1 VIPPFI
7 SFILV
12 LIFILVLSKFELG
25 IILLIGAILLG
36 LLTEVELLTVFG
48 DVFLD
53 PSIILLAIAVTLIP
67 LLGAIM
73 EESKMML
80 ELIEKLNISKK
91 FALMLS
97 PALFGLLPVAG
108 GALMSAPIVD
118 QIDPELNVNQ
128 KVAINIWFRHVFI
141 LIYPLASTIIVSS
154 VLTQIPL
161 YTIVLVMLV
170 PFSLMVILGYIFL
183 MVILGYI
190 FLIRKIPKTEKNNH
204 RDLKRALRNFIPII
218 IAPIIDLIGRS
229 IWPSDYSEIFLV
241 IGLII
246 SLIIGLKFA
255 GYGFKSLLK
264 FSKTM
269 KVWRFPLLI
278 LSMFLFLEIFIE
290 SGVPDQI
297 ATLELSLW
305 LFLILAFILGF
316 STGRAQLPLT
326 ILIPIYLTQYG
337 LTVFPI
343 FDFALIYSATFL
355 GYIITPLHPCV
366 SYTYQYFKTD
376 YKSTFKQLAL
386 PTFISFAV
394 MLFLAL
400 ITFLF

>member
-1 VIPPFI
+1 MIPPFI
-7 SFILV
+7 SFIFV

-36 LLTEVELLTVFG
+36 LLTEVELLSVFG
-48 DVFLD
+48 NVFLD

-73 EESKMML
+73 EESKMMV

-91 FALMLS
+91 SALMLS

-161 YTIVLVMLV
+161 YTIVLVMLA
-170 PFSLMVILGYIFL
+170 PFSLMVF
-183 MVILGYI
+183 LGYI
-190 FLIRKIPKTEKNNH
+190 FLIKKIPKTEKNNH
-204 RDLKRALRNFIPII
+204 RDLKRAFRNFIPII

-255 GYGFKSLLK
+255 GYGFKNLFK

-305 LFLILAFILGF
+305 LFLILAFILGY
-316 STGRAQLPLT
+316 STGRSQLPLT

>member
-1 VIPPFI
+1 MIPPFI
-7 SFILV
+7 SFIIILILI
-12 LIFILVLSKFELG
+12 LIFSKYELG
-25 IILLIGAILLG
+25 IILLIGAILFG
-36 LLTEVELLTVFG
+36 LLAEVNLITVFG
-48 DVFLD
+48 NVFLD

-128 KVAINIWFRHVFI
+128 KVAINVWFRHVFI

-161 YTIVLVMLV
+161 YTIVLVMLA
-170 PFSLMVILGYIFL
+170 PFSLMVL
-183 MVILGYI
+183 LGYI
-190 FLIRKIPKTEKNNH
+190 FLIRSIPKSEKNNH
-204 RDLKRALRNFIPII
+204 RDLKRSSRNFIPII
-218 IAPIIDLIGRS
+218 IAPIIDLIGRTF
-229 IWPSDYSEIFLV
+229 WKDFEYEEIFLV

-255 GYGFKSLLK
+255 DYGFKSLLK

-297 ATLELSLW
+297 ATLNLPLI
-305 LFLILAFILGF
+305 LFLILSFILGY
-316 STGRAQLPLT
+316 STGRSQLPLT

-376 YKSTFKQLAL
+376 YKSTFKYLAL

>member
-1 VIPPFI
+1 MIL
-7 SFILV
+7 ILV
-12 LIFILVLSKFELG
+12 FSKYELG
-25 IILLIGAILLG
+25 IILLIGAILFG
-36 LLTEVELLTVFG
+36 LLAEVNLISVFG
-48 DVFLD
+48 NVFLD
-53 PSIILLAIAVTLIP
+53 PAIILLAIAVTLIP
-67 LLGAIM
+67 ILGAIM

-118 QIDPELNVNQ
+118 QVDPELNVNK

-141 LIYPLASTIIVSS
+141 LIYPLSP
-154 VLTQIPL
+154 VLIFLSFITQIPL
-161 YTIVLVMLV
+161 YTIVLVMLA
-170 PFSLMVILGYIFL
+170 PFSLMVF
-183 MVILGYI
+183 LGYI
-190 FLIRKIPKTEKNNH
+190 FLIRSIPKTEKNNH
-204 RDLKRALRNFIPII
+204 RDLKRAFRNFIPLI
-218 IAPIIDLIGRS
+218 IAPIIDLIGR
-229 IWPSDYSEIFLV
+229 ILWPSVYSELFLV

-255 GYGFKSLLK
+255 DYGFKSLFK
-264 FSKTM
+264 FTKKM
-269 KVWRFPLLI
+269 RVWRFPLLI
-278 LSMFLFLEIFIE
+278 IAMFLFLEIFKE
-290 SGVPDQI
+290 AGVPDQI
-297 ATLELSLW
+297 AIYQLSLP
-305 LFLILAFILGF
+305 LFLVLSFILGF

-343 FDFALIYSATFL
+343 FEFVLIYTATFL

-366 SYTYQYFKTD
+366 AYTYQYFKTN
-376 YKSTFKQLAL
+376 YKNTFKYLAL

-394 MLFLAL
+394 MILLSL
-400 ITFLF
+400 IAFLF

>member
-1 VIPPFI
+1 MIPPFI
-7 SFILV
+7 SFILI
-12 LIFILVLSKFELG
+12 LILILVFSKYELG
-25 IILLIGAILLG
+25 IILLIGAILFG
-36 LLTEVELLTVFG
+36 LLAEVNLITVFG
-48 DVFLD
+48 NVFLD

-128 KVAINIWFRHVFI
+128 KVAINVWFRHVFI

-170 PFSLMVILGYIFL
+170 PFSL

-255 GYGFKSLLK
+255 DYGFKSLLK

-297 ATLELSLW
+297 ATLNLPLI
-305 LFLILAFILGF
+305 LFLILSFILGY
-316 STGRAQLPLT
+316 STGRSQLPLT

-376 YKSTFKQLAL
+376 YKSTFKHLAL

>member
-1 VIPPFI
+1 MIPPIYTFI
-7 SFILV
+7 IILILILV
-12 LIFILVLSKFELG
+12 FSKYELG
-25 IILLIGAILLG
+25 IVLLIGAILFG
-36 LLTEVELLTVFG
+36 LLAEVNLL
-48 DVFLD
+48 VFLNVFSD

-67 LLGAIM
+67 ILGAIM

-118 QIDPELNVNQ
+118 QIDPELNVNK

-141 LIYPLASTIIVSS
+141 LIYPLSSVLIVSS
-154 VLTQIPL
+154 VLTGIPL
-161 YTIVLVMLV
+161 YTIVLVMLA
-170 PFSLMVILGYIFL
+170 PFSLMVL
-183 MVILGYI
+183 LGYI
-190 FLIRKIPKTEKNNH
+190 FLIRSIPKTEKNNH
-204 RDLKRALRNFIPII
+204 RDLKRAFRNFIPII

-229 IWPSDYSEIFLV
+229 IWPNVYSEIFLV
-241 IGLII
+241 IGLCI

-255 GYGFKSLLK
+255 DFGFKNLFEL
-264 FSKTM
+264 SKKM
-269 KVWRFPLLI
+269 RVWRFPLLI
-278 LSMFLFLEIFIE
+278 FAMFLFLEIFIE

-297 ATLELSLW
+297 ATLNLPLI
-305 LFLILAFILGF
+305 LFLILSFILGF

-343 FDFALIYSATFL
+343 FDFVLIYSATFL

-366 SYTYQYFKTD
+366 AYTYQYFKTN
-376 YKSTFKQLAL
+376 YKNTFKYLAL
-386 PTFISFAV
+386 PTFISFAI
-394 MLFLAL
+394 MLFLSL
-400 ITFLF
+400 ITILF

>member
-1 VIPPFI
+1 MLPPFV
-7 SFILV
+7 SFIII
-12 LIFILVLSKFELG
+12 LILILVFSKYELG
-25 IILLIGAILLG
+25 IILLIGAILFG
-36 LLTEVELLTVFG
+36 LLAEVDLFTVFAN
-48 DVFLD
+48 VFLD
-53 PSIILLAIAVTLIP
+53 PSVILLAIAVTLIP
-67 LLGAIM
+67 ILGAIM

-91 FALMLS
+91 SALMLS

-118 QIDPELNVNQ
+118 QVDNELDVNK
-128 KVAINIWFRHVFI
+128 KVAINVWFRHVFI

-170 PFSLMVILGYIFL
+170 PFFL
-183 MVILGYI
+183 MTLLGYI
-190 FLIRKIPKTEKNNH
+190 FLIRSIPKTEKHNH
-204 RDLKRALRNFIPII
+204 RDLKRAFRNFIPII

-229 IWPSDYSEIFLV
+229 IWKEFEYEEIFLV
-241 IGLII
+241 IGLFI
-246 SLIIGLKFA
+246 SLIIGLRFA
-255 GYGFKSLLK
+255 DYGLKSLFTFAK
-264 FSKTM
+264 KM

-278 LSMFLFLEIFIE
+278 IAMFLFLEVFIE

-297 ATLELSLW
+297 ASVDLPLI

-316 STGRAQLPLT
+316 ATGRAQLPLT

-337 LTVFPI
+337 LTVFPLLE
-343 FDFALIYSATFL
+343 FALLYSVTFL

-376 YKSTFKQLAL
+376 YKSAFKYLAL
-386 PTFISFAV
+386 PTFISFAIA
-394 MLFLAL
+394 LLLSL
-400 ITFLF
+400 ITFF

>member
-1 VIPPFI
+1 
-7 SFILV
+7 
-12 LIFILVLSKFELG
+12 LSKFELG

-128 KVAINIWFRHVFI
+128 KVAINVWFRHVFI

-183 MVILGYI
+183 
-190 FLIRKIPKTEKNNH
+190 IRKIPKTEKNNH
-204 RDLKRALRNFIPII
+204 RNLKRALRNFIPII

-297 ATLELSLW
+297 ATLNLPLI
-305 LFLILAFILGF
+305 LFLILSFILGY
-316 STGRAQLPLT
+316 STGRSQLPLT

-376 YKSTFKQLAL
+376 YKSTFKHLAL

>member
-1 VIPPFI
+1 VIPPIYTFI
-7 SFILV
+7 IILILILV
-12 LIFILVLSKFELG
+12 FSKYELG
-25 IILLIGAILLG
+25 IVLFIGAILFG
-36 LLTEVELLTVFG
+36 LLAEVNLITVFG
-48 DVFLD
+48 IVFLD

-67 LLGAIM
+67 ILGAIM

-118 QIDPELNVNQ
+118 QIDPELNVNK

-141 LIYPLASTIIVSS
+141 LIYPLSSVLIVSS
-154 VLTQIPL
+154 VLTGIPL
-161 YTIVLVMLV
+161 YTIVLVMLA
-170 PFSLMVILGYIFL
+170 PFSLMVL
-183 MVILGYI
+183 LGYI
-190 FLIRKIPKTEKNNH
+190 FLIRSIPKTEKNNH
-204 RDLKRALRNFIPII
+204 RDLKRAFRNFIPII

-229 IWPSDYSEIFLV
+229 IWPNVYSEIFLV
-241 IGLII
+241 IGLCI

-255 GYGFKSLLK
+255 DFGFKSLFE
-264 FSKTM
+264 FSKKM
-269 KVWRFPLLI
+269 RVWRFPLLI
-278 LSMFLFLEIFIE
+278 IAMFLFLEIFIE

-297 ATLELSLW
+297 ATLNLPLI
-305 LFLILAFILGF
+305 LFLILSFILGF
-316 STGRAQLPLT
+316 STGRSQLPLT

-343 FDFALIYSATFL
+343 FDFVLIYSATFL

-366 SYTYQYFKTD
+366 AYTYQYFKTN
-376 YKSTFKQLAL
+376 YKNTFKYLAL
-386 PTFISFAV
+386 PTFISFAI
-394 MLFLAL
+394 MLFLSL
-400 ITFLF
+400 ITILF

>member
-1 VIPPFI
+1 MIPPI
-7 SFILV
+7 Y
-12 LIFILVLSKFELG
+12 IFIIILILILAFSKYELG
-25 IILLIGAILLG
+25 IVLFIGAILFG
-36 LLTEVELLTVFG
+36 LLAEVNLITAFG
-48 DVFLD
+48 NVLV

-67 LLGAIM
+67 ILGAIM

-118 QIDPELNVNQ
+118 QIDPELNVNK

-141 LIYPLASTIIVSS
+141 LIYPLASTLIVSS
-154 VLTQIPL
+154 VLTEIPL
-161 YTIVLVMLV
+161 YTMVLVMLA
-170 PFSLMVILGYIFL
+170 PFSLMVL
-183 MVILGYI
+183 LGYI
-190 FLIRKIPKTEKNNH
+190 FLIRSIPKTEKNNH
-204 RDLKRALRNFIPII
+204 RDLKRAFRNFIPII

-229 IWPSDYSEIFLV
+229 IWPGVYSEIFLV
-241 IGLII
+241 FGLCV
-246 SLIIGLKFA
+246 SLIIALIFA
-255 GYGFKSLLK
+255 DYGFKSLFTFAK
-264 FSKTM
+264 KM
-269 KVWRFPLLI
+269 RVWRFPLLI
-278 LSMFLFLEIFIE
+278 IAMFLFLEIFIE

-297 ATLELSLW
+297 ATFNLPLI
-305 LFLILAFILGF
+305 LFLILSFILGF

-337 LTVFPI
+337 LTVFPL

-366 SYTYQYFKTD
+366 AYTYQYFKTD
-376 YKSTFKQLAL
+376 YKNTFKYLAL

-394 MLFLAL
+394 MLVLSVIA
-400 ITFLF
+400 FLF

>member
-1 VIPPFI
+1 VIPPLA
-7 SFILV
+7 SFIII
-12 LIFILVLSKFELG
+12 LILILVFSKYELG
-25 IILLIGAILLG
+25 IVLLIGAILFG
-36 LLTEVELLTVFG
+36 LLTEVNITVFG
-48 DVFLD
+48 NVLSD

-67 LLGAIM
+67 ILGAIM
-73 EESKMML
+73 EESNMML

-118 QIDPELNVNQ
+118 QIDSELNVNK
-128 KVAINIWFRHVFI
+128 KVAINVWFRHVFI
-141 LIYPLASTIIVSS
+141 LVYPLSSIIIVSS

-161 YTIVLVMLV
+161 YTIVYVMLA
-170 PFSLMVILGYIFL
+170 PFFL
-183 MVILGYI
+183 MVLLGYI
-190 FLIRKIPKTEKNNH
+190 FLIRSIPKTEKNNH
-204 RDLKRALRNFIPII
+204 RDLKRAFHNFIPII

-229 IWPSDYSEIFLV
+229 IWPNVYSEIFLV
-241 IGLII
+241 IGLTI

-255 GYGFKSLLK
+255 DYGFRSLYK
-264 FSKTM
+264 FAKKM

-278 LSMFLFLEIFIE
+278 ISMFLFLEIFIE

-297 ATLELSLW
+297 ATLQLSLP
-305 LFLILAFILGF
+305 LFLILAFILGY

-326 ILIPIYLTQYG
+326 ILIPIYLTQYS

-343 FDFALIYSATFL
+343 FDFVLIYSATFL

-366 SYTYQYFKTD
+366 SYTYQYFKTN
-376 YKSTFKQLAL
+376 YKNTFKYLAL
-386 PTFISFAV
+386 PTFISFAIMILLSV
-394 MLFLAL
+394 IA
-400 ITFLF
+400 FLFK

>member
-1 VIPPFI
+1 MIPPFI

-80 ELIEKLNISKK
+80 ELIKKLNISKK

-128 KVAINIWFRHVFI
+128 KVAINVWFRHVFI

-170 PFSLMVILGYIFL
+170 PFSL

-255 GYGFKSLLK
+255 GYGFKSLFK

-297 ATLELSLW
+297 AILNLPLI
-305 LFLILAFILGF
+305 LFLILSFILGY
-316 STGRAQLPLT
+316 STGRSQLPLT

-376 YKSTFKQLAL
+376 YKSTFKHLAL

>member
-7 SFILV
+7 SFILI
-12 LIFILVLSKFELG
+12 LILILVFSKYELG
-25 IILLIGAILLG
+25 IILLIGAILFG
-36 LLTEVELLTVFG
+36 LLAEVNLITVFG
-48 DVFLD
+48 NVFLD

-128 KVAINIWFRHVFI
+128 KVAINVWFRHVFI
-141 LIYPLASTIIVSS
+141 LIYPLSSTIIVSS

-170 PFSLMVILGYIFL
+170 PFSL

-297 ATLELSLW
+297 ATLNLPLI
-305 LFLILAFILGF
+305 LFLILSFILGY
-316 STGRAQLPLT
+316 STGRSQLPLT

-376 YKSTFKQLAL
+376 YKSTFKHLAL

>member
-1 VIPPFI
+1 VIDPI
-7 SFILV
+7 YSFIII
-12 LIFILVLSKFELG
+12 LILILVFSKYELG
-25 IILLIGAILLG
+25 IILLIGAILFG
-36 LLTEVELLTVFG
+36 LLAEVNLISVFG
-48 DVFLD
+48 NVFLD
-53 PSIILLAIAVTLIP
+53 PAIILLAIAVTLIP
-67 LLGAIM
+67 ILGAIM

-118 QIDPELNVNQ
+118 QVDPELNVNK

-141 LIYPLASTIIVSS
+141 LIYPLSP
-154 VLTQIPL
+154 VLIFLSFITQIPL
-161 YTIVLVMLV
+161 YTIVLVMLA
-170 PFSLMVILGYIFL
+170 PFSLMVF
-183 MVILGYI
+183 LGYI
-190 FLIRKIPKTEKNNH
+190 FLIRSIPKTEKNNH
-204 RDLKRALRNFIPII
+204 RDLKRAFRNFIPLI
-218 IAPIIDLIGRS
+218 IAPIIDLIGR
-229 IWPSDYSEIFLV
+229 ILWPSVYSELFLV

-255 GYGFKSLLK
+255 DYGFKSLFK
-264 FSKTM
+264 FTKKM
-269 KVWRFPLLI
+269 RVWRFPLLI
-278 LSMFLFLEIFIE
+278 IAMFLFLEIFKE
-290 SGVPDQI
+290 AGVPDQI
-297 ATLELSLW
+297 AIYQLSLP
-305 LFLILAFILGF
+305 LFLVLSFILGF

-343 FDFALIYSATFL
+343 FEFVLIYTATFL

-366 SYTYQYFKTD
+366 AYTYQYFKTN
-376 YKSTFKQLAL
+376 YKNTFKYLAL

-394 MLFLAL
+394 MILLSL
-400 ITFLF
+400 IAFLF